1 MMAWLTVSCLTVAAI
16 GCVYTVAAALAVRRF
31 RGRADSSTRQP
42 GITIL
47 KPLRGSEPALY
58 ANLASFCD
66 QNYGAPVQILFGVQS
81 ASDSCLDLVRGLIAD
96 NPEHNLQLVVDPRE
110 HGANAKVSNL
120 INIASHA
127 KHDVII
133 VSDSDIRVEAN
144 YLREISAM
152 LHQPGVGLVTC
163 MYRGQA
169 AAGTWS
175 RLAAMAIDYQ
185 FFPSV
190 MLGVRMG
197 LARPCFGSTIAL
209 RRQTL
214 EDVGGFAAFADH
226 LADDHAMGEA
236 VRRTGMR
243 VAIANC
249 VVAHVCGERSASE
262 LIQHELRWARTIR
275 AVDQWGFTGSVVT
288 YPLPFALTAAALSGL
303 SASALATLAVTIVC
317 RQAVRKQVYHTLGH
331 SAGSAWLLPL
341 RDLLSFAVFIGSFL
355 ISVVR
360 WRGQRYRVRA
370 DGTLV
375 LLKRRKA

>member
-1 MMAWLTVSCLTVAAI
+1 MTIEWLTVLCLTVTAI
-16 GCVYTVAAALAVRRF
+16 GCMYNIAAALATRRF
-31 RGRADSSTRQP
+31 CAPAASSTRHP
-42 GITIL
+42 SITVL

-66 QNYGAPVQILFGVQS
+66 QNYDAPVQILFGVQS
-81 ASDSCLDLVRGLIAD
+81 ASDTCLDLVRGLIAD
-96 NPEHNLQLVVDPRE
+96 RPEHDLQLVVDPHE
-110 HGANAKVSNL
+110 HGSNAKVSNL
-120 INIASHA
+120 INMASHA

-133 VSDSDIRVEAN
+133 VSDSDIRVEPD

-169 AAGTWS
+169 AAGNWS

-190 MLGVRMG
+190 MLGVRIQ

-209 RRQTL
+209 RRRTL
-214 EDVGGFAAFADH
+214 KDIGGFAAFANH
-226 LADDHAMGEA
+226 LADDNMMGEA
-236 VRRTGMR
+236 VRQTGMQ

-249 VVAHVCGERSASE
+249 VVTHMCGELSAVE

-275 AVDQWGFTGSVVT
+275 AVDPWGFIGSVVT
-288 YPLPFALTAAALSGL
+288 YPLPFAFAVMVLSGF
-303 SASALATLAVTIVC
+303 SAWALATLALTIVC
-317 RQAVRKQVYHTLGH
+317 RQALRKKVYHALGY
-331 SAGSAWLLPL
+331 SAGPAWLLPL
-341 RDLLSFAVFIGSFL
+341 RDLLSFAVFISSFL
-355 ISVVR
+355 IDVVR
-360 WRGQRYRVRA
+360 WRGRRYRVRA

-375 LLKRRKA
+375 PIKQP